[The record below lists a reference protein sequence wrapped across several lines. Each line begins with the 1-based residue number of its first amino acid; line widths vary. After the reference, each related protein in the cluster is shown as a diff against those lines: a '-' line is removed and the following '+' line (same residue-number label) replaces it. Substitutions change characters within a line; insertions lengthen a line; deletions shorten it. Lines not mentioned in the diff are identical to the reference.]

1 MAKRDKSQGK
11 QKNSLNDND
20 QKGELTS
27 LWEGEE
33 SLYNVEHEDYHINT
47 QRLAASKRIVDVMSV
62 EMTHVPGIG
71 IGIIFLRPIMAEW
84 SLSLNSGKKRL
95 FIISARVVKCIFGT
109 FIFYFLKFEN
119 DK

>member
-1 MAKRDKSQGK
+1 MNRSQFFSCLICCGQWTLFVYFLSHK
-11 QKNSLNDND
+11 VKWRNAINLKENKNSLNVND

-71 IGIIFLRPIMAEW
+71 IDIIFLRPIMAAW
-84 SLSLNSGKKRL
+84 SLFLNPG
-95 FIISARVVKCIFGT
+95 
-109 FIFYFLKFEN
+109 
-119 DK
+119 